1 MTLQNPTT
9 MDFYERTGIMAL
21 GSRLRRLSETIT
33 QDSMHIY
40 QLEKLNFEPKWF
52 PVYYTLAHAGPLS
65 VTEIAEQIG
74 HTHPSV
80 SQIAREMRKRGL
92 LVTLKDKTDGRKSML
107 DLSEQGK
114 TMRPT
119 MDKLCKYVHEGVW
132 ELLQET
138 EHNIWQA
145 IDDLEKALVQ
155 KSLLERVADIRKTN
169 EADQVQIVA
178 YTPAYRNAFRDL
190 NEAWIKQYFKME
202 EADHKALGDPDNYII
217 KPGGHIFMAL
227 YQEKPVGACALI
239 KLDHSTYELAK
250 MAVDPSVQGRGIG
263 WLLAQAIINKAKNL
277 GADRLFLES
286 NTKLEPAINLYY
298 KLGFKKIVGGSISP
312 YERSNIKME
321 LFL

>member
-1 MTLQNPTT
+1 MN
-9 MDFYERTGIMAL
+9 FYERTGIMAL

-33 QDSMHIY
+33 QDSMGVY

-52 PVYYTLAHAGPLS
+52 PVYYTLAHSGPLS

-74 HTHPSV
+74 HSHPSV

-92 LVTLKDKTDGRKSML
+92 VVTLKDKSDGRKSLL

-114 TMRPT
+114 AMRPS
-119 MDKLCKYVHEGVW
+119 MDSLCEYVHQGVW

-145 IDDLEKALVQ
+145 IDDLERALAQ
-155 KSLLERVADIRKTN
+155 KTLLQRVSGIRKKA
-169 EADQVQIVA
+169 EAAQVQIVD
-178 YTPAYRNAFRDL
+178 YTPAYRNAFREL
-190 NEAWIKQYFKME
+190 NEAWIRQYFKME

-217 KPGGHIFMAL
+217 QPGGHIFIAL
-227 YQEKPVGACALI
+227 YQSKAVGACAMV
-239 KLDHSTYELAK
+239 KVDESTYELAK
-250 MAVDPSVQGRGIG
+250 MAVDPSVQGKGIG
-263 WLLAQAIINKAKNL
+263 WLLAQAVINKAKSLN
-277 GADRLFLES
+277 AEKLFLES
-286 NTKLEPAINLYY
+286 NTKLEPAISLYY
-298 KLGFKKIVGGSISP
+298 KLGFKKVVGGPISP